1 MGAACWAK
9 RAPLQGAELHEMI
22 MRSQFIMHE
31 GSGGGAGLA
40 GHRAFVPRGDCG
52 STLLVIISERKE
64 ANKIYLPDSNQRPLG
79 RPLSVLHRTQNVT
92 PENAFDELLRI
103 RL

>member
-1 MGAACWAK
+1 
-9 RAPLQGAELHEMI
+9 MI

-31 GSGGGAGLA
+31 GSGGGGLA

-64 ANKIYLPDSNQRPLG
+64 ANKIYLPESNQLPLG
-79 RPLSVLHRTQNVT
+79 RLLSVPHRTQNVT